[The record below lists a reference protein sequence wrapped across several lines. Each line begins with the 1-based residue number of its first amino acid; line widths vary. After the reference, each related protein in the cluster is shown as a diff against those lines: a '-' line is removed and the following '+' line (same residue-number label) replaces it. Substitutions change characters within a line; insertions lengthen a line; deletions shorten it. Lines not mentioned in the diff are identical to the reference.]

1 MDQTSIV
8 HFQRK
13 SLPGN
18 HSLERV
24 FEAVREGMAGE
35 DVRVQVC
42 PYPSRGFGGRIA
54 NMLAAARAQ
63 GKINHI
69 TGDVHYLA
77 LLLPRDRTV
86 LTIHD
91 CRSMIRLG
99 GVRRRIFQCLWL
111 KIPVACAGLVT
122 VVSEQ
127 TRGEVLRYTGCPESK
142 IRLIPEAVSGALRPL
157 PPAFRWERPTILQVG
172 TSDNK
177 NLTRVVEA
185 LAGIPCRL
193 RIVGRIA
200 PEAEVALRKS
210 GLDYSSCAGVSD
222 EQLAEEYAAADMVV
236 FCSTYE
242 GFGMPIVEANAV
254 GRPVVTSDREP
265 MRSVAGGAACLV
277 DPCDVAS
284 IRAGVL
290 RVIHESDYRASL
302 IEKGWENA
310 KRFQP
315 EVIAAAY
322 LAAYRE
328 LVEQPLL
335 RSVPPAVARLQ
346 TGATQN
352 DGRTH

>member
-1 MDQTSIV
+1 MNRTSIV

-13 SLPGN
+13 SLPAN

-24 FEAVREGMAGE
+24 FDAVREGMAGE
-35 DVRVQVC
+35 DVRVHVC
-42 PYPSRGFGGRIA
+42 PYPSRGIGRRIA

-63 GKINHI
+63 GRINHI

-91 CRSMIRLG
+91 CRSMVRLG
-99 GVRRRIFQCLWL
+99 GMRRRIFQWLWL
-111 KIPVACAGLVT
+111 KLPVACAGLVT

-127 TRGEVLRYTGCPESK
+127 TRQEVLRYTGCPDSK
-142 IRLIPEAVSGALRPL
+142 IRLIPESVSTALRPL
-157 PPAFRWERPTILQVG
+157 PRAFHSERPTILQVG
-172 TSDNK
+172 TADNK

-185 LAGIPCRL
+185 LAGIPCSL
-193 RIVGRIA
+193 RIVGRLA
-200 PEAEVALRKS
+200 AEAEAALRKS
-210 GLDYSSCAGVSD
+210 GIDYSSCAGVSD
-222 EQLAEEYAAADMVV
+222 EQLVEEYAAADMVV

-254 GRPVVTSDREP
+254 GRAVVTSDREP
-265 MRSVAGGAACLV
+265 MRSVASGAACLV

-290 RVIHESDYRASL
+290 RVMHDNTYRASL
-302 IEKGWENA
+302 IEKGLENA
-310 KRFQP
+310 KRFHP
-315 EVIAAAY
+315 EAIAAAY

-328 LVEQPLL
+328 LAKQSPVC
-335 RSVPPAVARLQ
+335 SVPPAAARLQ
-346 TGATQN
+346 AGATHN

>member
-1 MDQTSIV
+1 MDQTCIV

-35 DVRVQVC
+35 DIRVHVC
-42 PYPSRGFGGRIA
+42 PYPSRGIGRRIA
-54 NMLAAARAQ
+54 NLLAAVRAQ
-63 GKINHI
+63 GGINHI

-99 GVRRRIFQCLWL
+99 GVRRRIFQLLWL
-111 KIPVACAGLVT
+111 RLPVACAGLVT

-127 TRGEVLRYTGCPESK
+127 TRQEVLRYTGCPDSK
-142 IRLIPEAVSGALRPL
+142 IRLIPESVSSSLGPL
-157 PPAFRWERPTILQVG
+157 PRVFQSDQPTILQVG
-172 TSDNK
+172 TADNK

-200 PEAEVALRKS
+200 AGVEAALKKS
-210 GLDYSSCAGVSD
+210 GIDYSSCVGVSD

-265 MRSVAGGAACLV
+265 MKSVAGGAACLV
-277 DPCDVAS
+277 DPCAVAS

-290 RVIHESDYRASL
+290 RVIHDNAYRASL
-302 IEKGWENA
+302 IERGRENA
-310 KRFQP
+310 KRFHP

-328 LVEQPLL
+328 LVERSPV
-335 RSVPPAVARLQ
+335 RSVLPAVARQ
-346 TGATQN
+346 HTGATQN
-352 DGRTH
+352 DRRTH